1 MAAPVHIRP
10 MVDADLEQVTA
21 LEVACHPA
29 PWSRRQ
35 FEEELANPLAAID
48 VLLLGEG
55 MGGYLCSWLICDE
68 LHILNVTTHPACR
81 RQQVATR
88 LLRHV
93 LERARQGGGHRAF
106 LEVRVGNHGAIR
118 LYEGFGFQVISRRA
132 GYYADGEDALVM
144 AGCLSRLGRTADS
157 GS

>member
-1 MAAPVHIRP
+1 MPATVNLRP
-10 MVDADLEQVTA
+10 MVDADLEQAVA
-21 LEVACHPA
+21 LERACHRA

-48 VLLLGEG
+48 VLLLGER

-68 LHILNVTTHPACR
+68 LHILNVVTDPDCR
-81 RQQVATR
+81 RQKVATR

-93 LERARQGGGHRAF
+93 LERTRQGGGRRAF

-144 AGCLSRLGRTADS
+144 EGCLSRLRPPADS